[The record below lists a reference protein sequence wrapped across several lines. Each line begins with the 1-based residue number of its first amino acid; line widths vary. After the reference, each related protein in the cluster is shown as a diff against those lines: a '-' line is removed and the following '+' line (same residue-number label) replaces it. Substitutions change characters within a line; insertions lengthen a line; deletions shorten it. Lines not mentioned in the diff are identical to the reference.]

1 MRKYP
6 TPWQYLVDI
15 VAQGRLKAA
24 YASNNPKVRAEADK
38 NFRGLTEDEVVFEA
52 LAPRKDGKQAYS
64 LTCKVRGFKLN
75 ELTFATG
82 SLGKMIA
89 QNANLMAQHE
99 DLATSQITGFYFCED
114 ADQLHL
120 LVHPNSNIHEALKMT
135 GYEFQPEH
143 YKSELYAHRDD
154 ILQADG
160 VVSINHPVVAGQIY
174 ISYVQALKNTNAD
187 KDAAGVEAF
196 KAASEFVEPPVV
208 DNSQAGPV
216 DYVTPFEFSKDATAL
231 AEGAADKTVAVQD
244 AAKVDEAP
252 AQETAP
258 AEETPA
264 EEPVVQI
271 QKKKK

>member
-258 AEETPA
+258 AEEAPA
-264 EEPVVQI
+264 EEPVIQI

>member
-258 AEETPA
+258 AEEAPA

>member
-15 VAQGRLKAA
+15 VGQGRLKAA

-38 NFRGLTEDEVVFEA
+38 NFRGLTEDEVVFEK
-52 LAPRKDGKQAYS
+52 LADRKDGKLGYS
-64 LTCKVRGFKLN
+64 LTCKVRGFKIN
-75 ELTFATG
+75 ELAFATG
-82 SLGKMIA
+82 NLSKMVI

-120 LVHPNSNIHEALKMT
+120 LVHPNSNVHEALKMT
-135 GYEFQPEH
+135 GYEFLPEH
-143 YKSELYAHRDD
+143 YNVELYAQRDE

-160 VVSINHPVVAGQIY
+160 VVTVNHPVVAGQIY
-174 ISYVQALKNTNAD
+174 VSYVQ
-187 KDAAGVEAF
+187 
-196 KAASEFVEPPVV
+196 PVKSTEQ
-208 DNSQAGPV
+208 D
-216 DYVTPFEFSKDATAL
+216 SKDALLLGNQEVESEKAPETDL
-231 AEGAADKTVAVQD
+231 TKGGPIGFVADSATSD
-244 AAKVDEAP
+244 DKVIIPSVVNPVVVKEEAP
-252 AQETAP
+252 AQETA
-258 AEETPA
+258 PA